1 MKKRII
7 CIIPARGGS
16 KGVPKKNIKLLN
28 GKPLMQYTYEFAKQ
42 LGIFETICLSTD
54 SIEIFNIGNNLGME
68 VPFLRPEIIS
78 TDNSSSLDV
87 IKHAVE
93 YYKKVLNKEFD
104 FVCLL
109 QPTVP
114 FRDADLLLNEII
126 LFLKQQ
132 EYDTLISFRKVPHKY
147 NPEWVFKM
155 NSESNAV
162 LPLDEN
168 GITKRRQDLLN
179 YYYRDGSLYLFK
191 IENLLSD
198 SIYGNSILPIILTD
212 NNDVNIDTIE
222 DWIEAEE
229 HANRF
234 L

>member
-114 FRDADLLLNEII
+114 FRDADLFLNEII